1 MAHAEGGPIRL
12 QPRGVDVW
20 VAESPPEESIQPPP
34 PGSIS
39 RDEEDTASRF
49 YFERHR
55 HAYRFAHAM
64 LRDVLSRY
72 VGCHPSEI
80 EFRRNQYGKPY
91 LATGDNEDVRFNM
104 AHSGRVVVIGLA
116 LRRRIGVDVELIRPL
131 PDLDAVSD
139 DHFTAA
145 ERAVMQGLSEQDQ
158 LRAFFT
164 CWTRKEAYIKAIGTG
179 FSMRL
184 NTFDTLIP
192 GDAQGRAVG
201 PCWLS
206 DLTVPEGYAGAVA
219 VESGFEHLRYWRWSF
234 PPG

>member
-1 MAHAEGGPIRL
+1 MAPAEDGPIRL
-12 QPRGVDVW
+12 QPRGADVW
-20 VAESPPEESIQPPP
+20 IAESPSEGPIHAPP

-55 HAYRFAHAM
+55 HAYRFAHTM

-72 VGCHPSEI
+72 VGRHPSEI
-80 EFRRNQYGKPY
+80 EFRRNRYGKPY
-91 LATGDNEDVRFNM
+91 LATCDNEDVRFNM
-104 AHSGRVVVIGLA
+104 SHSGGVVVIGLA
-116 LRRRIGVDVELIRPL
+116 LRRRIGIDVELIRPVR
-131 PDLDAVSD
+131 DLDAVTD

-145 ERAVMQGLSEQDQ
+145 ERALMEGRSQPDQ

-179 FSMRL
+179 LSMPL
-184 NTFDTLIP
+184 NTFDTSIP
-192 GDAQGRAVG
+192 GDAPGRGVG
-201 PCWLS
+201 ACWLS
-206 DLTVPEGYAGAVA
+206 DLTVPDGYAGAVA
-219 VESGFEHLRYWRWSF
+219 VESGFEHLRYWKWSF